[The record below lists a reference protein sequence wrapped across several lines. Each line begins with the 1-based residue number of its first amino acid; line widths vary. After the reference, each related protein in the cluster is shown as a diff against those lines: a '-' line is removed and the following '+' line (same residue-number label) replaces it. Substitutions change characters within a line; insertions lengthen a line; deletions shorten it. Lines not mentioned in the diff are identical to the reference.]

1 MTLLKKSVFSLF
13 LVLIL
18 SVTAA
23 CGNED
28 ESAGANNNESGAQDE
43 EQTGSGS
50 DSKSDSEKENGS
62 GDGGSQEG
70 ESSQQAEMPEPDLE
84 NVPDVV
90 ATVNGEEISGEEFK
104 SSYEGQFQQAAM
116 QSQMTGEEVDQDQL
130 KQQVADSLVGTELL
144 TQEAENRNLEASQEK
159 IDSTLKD
166 LVEQNNFNSQDELMT
181 ALKEQQGMNKE
192 EVMAQIETQVKIDQ
206 LISEETGDVEPT
218 EEELKQA
225 YEQAKAQQAQMSGEG
240 EDAETPSF
248 EEMKP
253 DLKEQVKSQK
263 EAEASQALV
272 EELRKNA
279 DVSINL

>member
-1 MTLLKKSVFSLF
+1 MLKKSVFSLF